1 MIIQLSVMVI
11 QIIYLLRNWPEEA
24 SDGLSDGNIPE
35 YSQSLK
41 VSMYMGTFT
50 LIFCALVFEWILN
63 GILDT
68 QLEF

>member
-24 SDGLSDGNIPE
+24 SNGLSDGNIPE

>member
-1 MIIQLSVMVI
+1 MIIQLCVMVI
-11 QIIYLLRNWPEEA
+11 QIIYLLRNWPEA